1 MPAALWVCGI
11 LPAWQSLGSL
21 MDVTELLAVATRAG
35 ASDIHLA
42 AAEVPALRVDGRV
55 RRLQLPY

>member
-1 MPAALWVCGI
+1 
-11 LPAWQSLGSL
+11 